1 MRKTFSVVSLGC
13 FRNLYDSQIIA
24 EEYIKKG
31 FKLKKEIDNLDILII
46 NTCGFIKEAK
56 EESIAAI
63 KEAIELKKKG
73 KIKKISVRGCLVTR
87 YLGQLKHYFPQI
99 DEWRKVLPL
108 PDRGFP
114 VSRFFSPSHIAFLKI
129 CDGCSHR
136 CSFCAIPSIKGRL
149 KSRDWRAILEEVE
162 FLDKA
167 GVKELNIIG
176 QNITDWGK
184 DLYTDK
190 DLTFLLRKILNRL
203 KNISWVRLLYLH
215 PRDISPSLINLIA
228 KEEKICK
235 YIDLP
240 IQHIND
246 RILKLM
252 RRNMRKEDISR
263 LIAELREKIPNV
275 ALRTSVI
282 VGFPSEREDEFGE
295 LLEFIKEVKFE
306 KLGVFMYS
314 REENTPA
321 YHIQPQIHYQI
332 KKRRYHQIMQTQ
344 KEISYQLNK
353 RLVGKKIDV
362 IVDEREDDL
371 YIGRTQFDCY
381 EIDGIVY
388 IKKKNLKIGR
398 IYKVRI
404 VDAYEYDLVGE

>member
-56 EESIAAI
+56 EESITAI
-63 KEAIELKKKG
+63 KEAIELKEKG

-87 YLGQLKHYFPQI
+87 YLRQLEYYFPQI

-108 PDRGFP
+108 SDRRFP

-167 GVKELNIIG
+167 GVRELNIIG

-184 DLYTDK
+184 DLYADK
-190 DLTFLLRKILNRL
+190 DLTFLLRKILNSL

-252 RRNMRKEDISR
+252 RRNVRKKDISR
-263 LIAELREKIPNV
+263 LIAEIREKIPNV

-282 VGFPSEREDEFGE
+282 VGFPSEGEDEFGE

-314 REENTPA
+314 REENTSA

-332 KKRRYHQIMQTQ
+332 KKRRYRQIMQTQ

-353 RLVGKKIDV
+353 RLVGKKMDV
-362 IVDEREDDL
+362 IVDERENDL

-388 IKKKNLKIGR
+388 IKKKNLKVGR